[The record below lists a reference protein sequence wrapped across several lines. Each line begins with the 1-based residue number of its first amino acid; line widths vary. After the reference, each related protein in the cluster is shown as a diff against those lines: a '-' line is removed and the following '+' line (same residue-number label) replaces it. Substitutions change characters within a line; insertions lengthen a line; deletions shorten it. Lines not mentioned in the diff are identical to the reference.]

1 MLVEG
6 GGEAVVA
13 QAGLERI
20 HPLGR
25 TIHMFWRLA
34 QRRPAAGET
43 FNRGKLSTQKIRH
56 KFFGLADATLAMTRM
71 TNVWLLA
78 AAAAKYGK

>member
-6 GGEAVVA
+6 GGEAVVV

-25 TIHMFWRLA
+25 TIHMFWRPFDRSRCL
-34 QRRPAAGET
+34 
-43 FNRGKLSTQKIRH
+43 IY
-56 KFFGLADATLAMTRM
+56 
-71 TNVWLLA
+71 VLLVI
-78 AAAAKYGK
+78 